1 MRAIN
6 TFRYYTRKFSSYHIS
21 TYAASASFFIIT
33 AVFPLLMLALSIISY
48 TPLSTQ
54 DFLDML
60 TLILPDS
67 FGPLLKQIA
76 GDLMTTSATAL
87 SVSLVAT
94 LWTAAKSM
102 LGLLDGLNAIWDVN
116 DTRNFIFK
124 RIVCMGYML
133 ILIAGLILNLG
144 LRVFGQHIL
153 DLLQRYTP
161 RVSHVFSWAMEQR
174 GLTLFLVFS
183 AVFMLIYTFFPNKKL
198 KFYMQIPGAMFTSLS
213 WMVFSSLFSIYVN
226 QVGQFSALYGGLSML
241 IMAMLWLYAC
251 MYIMFIGAV
260 INKNYPEQ
268 FWRCYVALRNRAPLS
283 GRRTR
288 RQKHEKS

>member
-283 GRRTR
+283 GKIR
-288 RQKHEKS
+288 RQKGEKS